1 MTKVLRFLTPILMVF
16 TALSTQ
22 AQSLSPKP
30 PTTLDINRKKIDSL
44 DSKIIETIGLREKL
58 VKEIGVFKAMNHIP
72 PLQAS
77 RFQAVLEKSLVLG
90 KQQELSEA
98 FVTEL
103 MNAIH
108 KESLRIENAIKN
120 TTGKYDH

>member
-22 AQSLSPKP
+22 AQSHSPKP